1 MSEETLKVSGTIE
14 IRPLNILTAAIAIEI
29 TATSNLQE
37 PILYRKPR
45 RRHPT
50 RGMNTFELLAS
61 ILLLCA

>member
-29 TATSNLQE
+29 TVTSNLQE
-37 PILYRKPR
+37 PILHRKPC

-50 RGMNTFELLAS
+50 HGMNTFELLAS
-61 ILLLCA
+61 IPLLCA